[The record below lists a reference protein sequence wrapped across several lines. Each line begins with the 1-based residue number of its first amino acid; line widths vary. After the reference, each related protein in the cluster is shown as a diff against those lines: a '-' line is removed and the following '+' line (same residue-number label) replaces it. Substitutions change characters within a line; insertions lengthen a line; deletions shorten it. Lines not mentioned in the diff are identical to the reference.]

1 MLKLQKEDKLTE
13 EDKNVI
19 TRFIDAFITCSVQD
33 ESVKD
38 IV

>member
-19 TRFIDAFITCSVQD
+19 TQFIDSFITCSVQD